1 MQQYVNQDACDEPWR
16 HIVTMASIED
26 KTTTIPSGVSTYEAI
41 LQNYFI
47 DRLTIH
53 EISNK
58 YYKSRQ
64 YINRIIKSHKT
75 KMIKI
80 IKKSVY
86 NSP

>member
-41 LQNYFI
+41 LQNFFI
-47 DRLTIH
+47 DRLTINQ
-53 EISNK
+53 IAK
-58 YYKSRQ
+58 RYYKSRQ
-64 YINRIIKSHKT
+64 YVNRIIHTHKSR
-75 KMIKI
+75 MIKI

-86 NSP
+86 NTP